1 MSETSSQTAV
11 PQQQHQGLFDKV
23 RDALKPKGERN
34 ASKDRNV
41 SKDRAPAHST
51 EEGKCCSC
59 PVAVLSLR
67 GVLCTS
73 PPFHSLCPKDRRLTS
88 QIDRRGRGFM
98 STGRGGAGKLFR
110 CRRVPLEPGP

>member
-34 ASKDRNV
+34 TSKDRNV
-41 SKDRAPAHST
+41 SKDRVPAHST

-59 PVAVLSLR
+59 PGAVLSLR

-73 PPFHSLCPKDRRLTS
+73 PAFPFALSQRPQTNLADRPQRPRVHEHWS
-88 QIDRRGRGFM
+88 RWRR
-98 STGRGGAGKLFR
+98 
-110 CRRVPLEPGP
+110 